1 VVTGSAVDTGVA
13 TALSITVDCWFT
25 EAELADAVR
34 LVRALPVELGAVC
47 ESRCGPPVVVRS
59 GATSAGSTG
68 GGSTGGV
75 AAGCGAGKA
84 AVGGSSGEAAEA
96 AEGSSVALGVGSAD
110 AVVSL
115 DGAEA
120 VSAPPELCTI
130 PERGSAVE
138 T

>member
-1 VVTGSAVDTGVA
+1 MVSGSAVDTGVA
-13 TALSITVDCWFT
+13 TTRSITVDCWFT

-34 LVRALPVELGAVC
+34 LVRALLGEFGDVC
-47 ESRCGPPVVVRS
+47 ESRCGSTFVVDS
-59 GATSAGSTG
+59 GATSAD
-68 GGSTGGV
+68 STGGV
-75 AAGCGAGKA
+75 AAGCGVGIA
-84 AVGGSSGEAAEA
+84 AVGGSSGEAAET
-96 AEGSSVALGVGSAD
+96 AEGSSVPLGVGSAD
-110 AVVSL
+110 AVVSLL